1 PRGELRGRFDV
12 DLDDEVAVAA
22 AVEHRHAGAALAQL
36 LARLDARGDGD
47 VVLLAVE
54 PGNADLAAERRG
66 GEADR
71 CAREQSRAL
80 ALEHLVP
87 RHVEEDV
94 EVARRR
100 AARAA
105 LALARQADA
114 CAFVDPGG
122 DVDGQRLAPVDAAFA
137 MT

>member
-1 PRGELRGRFDV
+1 
-12 DLDDEVAVAA
+12 
-22 AVEHRHAGAALAQL
+22 
-36 LARLDARGDGD
+36 
-47 VVLLAVE
+47 
-54 PGNADLAAERRG
+54 DLAAERRG

-71 CAREQSRAL
+71 RAREQSRAL

-137 MT
+137 VAGIAGIGDDLARALTGRAGALDHEETLLRAHLAVAG